1 MTDNLQSRPGPTRFR
16 LGFVLVVLL
25 FTPAPVH
32 ALYLDPATGSLIL
45 QVVAAAVL
53 TAGLTFKRWWSRFR
67 SFFGSLLRRSE

>member
-1 MTDNLQSRPGPTRFR
+1 MKDNPQSGPASSR
-16 LGFVLVVLL
+16 LRLDLVLVLL
-25 FTPAPVH
+25 LVPAPAH

-67 SFFGSLLRRSE
+67 SFFGSLFRRSG